1 MQSKYRKQEGSA
13 DLLIIDANHFSLHEL
28 GKWKKV
34 KILKFEF

>member
-13 DLLIIDANHFSLHEL
+13 DLLMIDGNNFSSHEL

-34 KILKFEF
+34 NILKFGF